1 MPRERERE
9 ERDATVDD
17 IEKKKKEKGGEEKK
31 KRLYEGGKAR
41 KRNGLN
47 SGRPFIASAS

>member
-1 MPRERERE
+1 MRRWTTTGR
-9 ERDATVDD
+9 
-17 IEKKKKEKGGEEKK
+17 KKKGEGKRGGGGEGKK
-31 KRLYEGGKAR
+31 KRLYEGGKAG